1 MEKQRE
7 DILQGGVRRQDILLL
22 CESRVCWVFQ
32 KGEIR
37 L

>member
-22 CESRVCWVFQ
+22 YESRVR
-32 KGEIR
+32 R
-37 L
+37 LF